1 MRPLGVLG
9 SKLKI
14 ALNMDFTVYPFVDLT
29 NRHTVTLNGATMQT
43 GKALFVNPLSN
54 DDNHL
59 VLDANR
65 GDFALQRDFDLS
77 FKFKVIDAKF
87 PFENIMSFGVDNFVN
102 TAANGVLGFS
112 YTTDGAVN
120 LSHSTLGYQ
129 LSLATTIMVNTGVEA
144 TYLLQKRGSVYTH
157 FINGVSAGSATV
169 TTALPNISTRV
180 LFLGRSA
187 FPGTFGGY
195 HGTLDDLKLEYL

>member
-9 SKLKI
+9 SKVKI
-14 ALNMDFTVYPFVDLT
+14 ALDMDFTVYPFVDLT
-29 NRHTVTLNGATMQT
+29 NRHTVTMNGATLQG
-43 GKALFVNPLSN
+43 GKALFVNPSPSDN
-54 DDNHL
+54 NHL
-59 VLDANR
+59 IIDGNR

-77 FKFKVIDAKF
+77 FKFKVINANY
-87 PFENIMSFGVDNFVN
+87 PFESIMAFGVSDFVN
-102 TAANGVLGFS
+102 TAVNGALGFS

-120 LSHSTLGYQ
+120 LSHSVAGYQ
-129 LSLATTIMVNTGVEA
+129 LSLATTIMTNTNVEA

-157 FINGVSAGSATV
+157 FINGVSAGSATI

-187 FPGTFGGY
+187 FTGTFGGY
-195 HGTLDDLKLEYL
+195 QGTLDDLKLEYL